1 MSNFPLIIFAGVKAV
16 HLLLLPVRSARLGHQ
31 ELEGSA
37 ACMLPVALHMPL
49 CCTRVQKSNS
59 LVPFNLLPLQGL
71 QDKMELVAIDLQ
83 DKPAWYKDKV
93 YAQGTVLF
101 LGCSCLASYHPE
113 HLREHLHYCFSAAGA
128 FPGARQRG
136 QGRELGPDQVHRQQL
151 RRPCA
156 APRGTVPTP
165 PYRLQLAEHL
175 QSRLRRMCWFSCRM
189 LRRGS
194 LLTSCSRLPTRSP
207 KPSTRR

>member
-1 MSNFPLIIFAGVKAV
+1 MKAV

-113 HLREHLHYCFSAAGA
+113 HLREHCTTVS
-128 FPGARQRG
+128 
-136 QGRELGPDQVHRQQL
+136 RQQVPSL
-151 RRPCA
+151 EHDSEV
-156 APRGTVPTP
+156 RG
-165 PYRLQLAEHL
+165 E
-175 QSRLRRMCWFSCRM
+175 
-189 LRRGS
+189 S
-194 LLTSCSRLPTRSP
+194 LDLIRYIDSNFDGPALLPEVRYLPHRTACS
-207 KPSTRR
+207 

>member
-1 MSNFPLIIFAGVKAV
+1 MKAV

-37 ACMLPVALHMPL
+37 ACFRLLHCMPL

-59 LVPFNLLPLQGL
+59 LVRSFPLLRLQGL

-101 LGCSCLASYHPE
+101 LGCSCLA
-113 HLREHLHYCFSAAGA
+113 
-128 FPGARQRG
+128 
-136 QGRELGPDQVHRQQL
+136 
-151 RRPCA
+151 
-156 APRGTVPTP
+156 TTP
-165 PYRLQLAEHL
+165 
-175 QSRLRRMCWFSCRM
+175 
-189 LRRGS
+189 
-194 LLTSCSRLPTRSP
+194 
-207 KPSTRR
+207 